1 MTAALVLS
9 SVALAAVL
17 LSATARWSEALV
29 AVPAALLVV
38 AAGAVSIEEAVTEVR
53 DLLPVV
59 GFLAVILVLAGLCD
73 DEGLF
78 RLAGRWMTRGNHGHP
93 RRLLG
98 RVFLVATATT
108 AVLSLDAT
116 AVLLTPVV
124 LATVRSTRV
133 PPRPH
138 LYATAHLSNTAS
150 LLLPGSNLTNLL
162 AFSAAGLSFTR
173 FGALM
178 AGPWLIAVAA
188 EYLLFRGFFRGELV
202 DRPVVTTGG
211 QTTPQGQTTT
221 GGYEPVPVLVLSVLT
236 VTLVGFAVLSLAGLS
251 PVWAALA
258 GASVLAVRSLCLGRS
273 TPAGILRW
281 INLPFLAFV
290 LALGVVVKAVMVNGL
305 DSAAARLLPSGTGL
319 AALLAIAA
327 VAAVLSNVVNNL
339 PAVLVLLPL
348 AAGTGPG
355 AVLAVLIG
363 VNIGPNLT
371 YIGSLSNLLWRNL
384 LHKQG
389 EPTSARQFSALGLL
403 TVPVG
408 LVAAVVA
415 LWAALAVVGV

>member
-1 MTAALVLS
+1 MTAALALS
-9 SVALAAVL
+9 CAALATVL
-17 LSATARWSEALV
+17 LSATARWSEAV
-29 AVPAALLVV
+29 GAVPAALLVV
-38 AAGAVSIEEAVTEVR
+38 AAGAVSVQDAVTEVR
-53 DLLPVV
+53 GLLPVV
-59 GFLAVILVLAGLCD
+59 GFLAVVLVLAGLCD

-78 RLAGRWMTRGNHGHP
+78 RLAGGWMARGNHGQP

-98 RVFLVATATT
+98 RVFLAATATT

-124 LATVRSTRV
+124 LATVRSTGA

-150 LLLPGSNLTNLL
+150 LLLPVSNLTNLL

-173 FGALM
+173 FGVLM
-178 AGPWLIAVAA
+178 VGPWLVAIAA
-188 EYLLFRGFFRGELV
+188 EYLLFRMVFRGELV
-202 DRPVVTTGG
+202 DRPVL
-211 QTTPQGQTTT
+211 TTT
-221 GGYEPVPVLVLSVLT
+221 VGRQPVPVLVLSVLAA
-236 VTLVGFAVLSLAGLS
+236 TLAGFAVLSVAGLS

-258 GASVLAVRSLCLGRS
+258 GASVLAVRSLSQGRS
-273 TPAGILRW
+273 TPARILRW

-290 LALGVVVKAVMVNGL
+290 LALGVVVKAVMINGL

-327 VAAVLSNVVNNL
+327 VAAVLSNLVNNL

-384 LHKQG
+384 LHQRG

-403 TVPVG
+403 TVPVS
-408 LVAAVVA
+408 LVAAVIA
-415 LWAALAVVGV
+415 LWAALALVGV

>member
-1 MTAALVLS
+1 MTAALALS
-9 SVALAAVL
+9 CAALATVL
-17 LSATARWSEALV
+17 LSATARWSEAV
-29 AVPAALLVV
+29 GAVPAALLVV
-38 AAGAVSIEEAVTEVR
+38 AAGAVSVQDAVTEVR
-53 DLLPVV
+53 GLLPVV
-59 GFLAVILVLAGLCD
+59 GFLAVVLVLAGLCD

-78 RLAGRWMTRGNHGHP
+78 RLAGGWMARGNHGQP

-98 RVFLVATATT
+98 RVFLAATATT

-124 LATVRSTRV
+124 LATVRSTGA

-150 LLLPGSNLTNLL
+150 LLLPVSNLTNLL

-173 FGALM
+173 FGVLM
-178 AGPWLIAVAA
+178 VGPWLVAIAA
-188 EYLLFRGFFRGELV
+188 EYLLFRMVFRGELV
-202 DRPVVTTGG
+202 DRPVL
-211 QTTPQGQTTT
+211 TTT
-221 GGYEPVPVLVLSVLT
+221 VGRQPVPVLVLSVLAA
-236 VTLVGFAVLSLAGLS
+236 TLAGFAVLSLAGLS

-258 GASVLAVRSLCLGRS
+258 GASVLAVRSLSQGRS
-273 TPAGILRW
+273 TPAGILGW

-327 VAAVLSNVVNNL
+327 VAAVLSNLVNNL

-384 LHKQG
+384 LHQRG

-403 TVPVG
+403 TVPVSLAG
-408 LVAAVVA
+408 AVMA
-415 LWAALAVVGV
+415 LWAALALVGV

>member
-1 MTAALVLS
+1 MTPALALS
-9 SVALAAVL
+9 CAALAAVL

-38 AAGAVSIEEAVTEVR
+38 AGGAVSVQDAVTEVR
-53 DLLPVV
+53 NLLPVV
-59 GFLAVILVLAGLCD
+59 GFLAVVLVLAGLCD

-78 RLAGRWMTRGNHGHP
+78 RLAGGWMARGNHGQP

-98 RVFLVATATT
+98 RVFLAATATT

-124 LATVRSTRV
+124 LATVRSTGA

-150 LLLPGSNLTNLL
+150 LLLPVSNLTNLL
-162 AFSAAGLSFTR
+162 AYSAAGLSFTR

-178 AGPWLIAVAA
+178 AGPWLVAVAA
-188 EYLLFRGFFRGELV
+188 EYLLFRMVFRHELV
-202 DRPVVTTGG
+202 DRPV
-211 QTTPQGQTTT
+211 PTTT
-221 GGYEPVPVLVLSVLT
+221 VGNEPVPVLVLSVLA
-236 VTLVGFAVLSLAGLS
+236 VTLVGFAVISLVGLS
-251 PVWAALA
+251 PAWAALA
-258 GASVLAVRSLCLGRS
+258 GASVLAVRSLSQGRS
-273 TPAGILRW
+273 TPAGILGW

-319 AALLAIAA
+319 AALFAIAA
-327 VAAVLSNVVNNL
+327 VAAVLSNLVNNL

-348 AAGTGPG
+348 AAATGPG

-384 LHKQG
+384 LHQQG

-403 TVPVG
+403 TVPVSLAG
-408 LVAAVVA
+408 AVMA
-415 LWAALAVVGV
+415 LWAALALVGV

>member
-1 MTAALVLS
+1 MTPALALS
-9 SVALAAVL
+9 CAALAAVL

-38 AAGAVSIEEAVTEVR
+38 AGGAVSVQDAVTEVR
-53 DLLPVV
+53 NLLPVV
-59 GFLAVILVLAGLCD
+59 GFLAVVLVLAGLCD

-78 RLAGRWMTRGNHGHP
+78 RLAGRWMARGNHGHP

-98 RVFLVATATT
+98 RVFLAATATT

-124 LATVRSTRV
+124 LATVRSTGA

-150 LLLPGSNLTNLL
+150 LLLPVSNLTNLL
-162 AFSAAGLSFTR
+162 AYSAAGLSFTR

-178 AGPWLIAVAA
+178 AGPWLVAVAA
-188 EYLLFRGFFRGELV
+188 EYLLFRMVFRHELV
-202 DRPVVTTGG
+202 DRPV
-211 QTTPQGQTTT
+211 PTTT
-221 GGYEPVPVLVLSVLT
+221 VGNEPVPVLVLSVLA
-236 VTLVGFAVLSLAGLS
+236 VTLVGFAVISLVGLS
-251 PVWAALA
+251 PAWAALA
-258 GASVLAVRSLCLGRS
+258 GASVLAVRSLSQGRS
-273 TPAGILRW
+273 TPAGILGW

-319 AALLAIAA
+319 AALFAIAA
-327 VAAVLSNVVNNL
+327 VAAVLSNLVNNL

-348 AAGTGPG
+348 AAATGPG

-384 LHKQG
+384 LHQYG

-403 TVPVG
+403 TVPVS
-408 LVAAVVA
+408 LVAAVITLRA
-415 LWAALAVVGV
+415 GLAVVGV